1 MDHKR
6 PNLQKSL
13 HGGNNKNDTKNEN
26 AHYQPFLCVQGLKN
40 QLKCHIKQIGNENLA
55 FIKANDPFLQ

>member
-26 AHYQPFLCVQGLKN
+26 AHYQLFLCVQGLKN
-40 QLKCHIKQIGNENLA
+40 QLK
-55 FIKANDPFLQ
+55 

>member
-26 AHYQPFLCVQGLKN
+26 AHFYVCK
-40 QLKCHIKQIGNENLA
+40 
-55 FIKANDPFLQ
+55 D